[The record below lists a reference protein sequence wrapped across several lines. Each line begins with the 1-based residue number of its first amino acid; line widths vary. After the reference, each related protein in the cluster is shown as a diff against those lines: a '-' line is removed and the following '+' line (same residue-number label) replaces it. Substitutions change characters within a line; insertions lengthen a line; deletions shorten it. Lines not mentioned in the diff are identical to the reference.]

1 VEELWFLS
9 AWEIAELV
17 RRREVSPV
25 EVVEGSLRRIR
36 EVDGEVG
43 AFVALREEEALREAR
58 ELGERLVRGE
68 GVGRLAGLP
77 LGVKD
82 LEDVGGLATTYGSVP
97 FRGNVAVRDSVQ
109 VERLRRAGCVVVGK
123 TKTPEFGYTF
133 FTRNLLQGETRNP
146 WRLERTPGG
155 SSGGSAA
162 AVAAGM
168 VPLATGSDGG
178 GSIRIPAAYS
188 GCYGIK
194 PQFGRVP
201 MGPYLMVPWSRC
213 VCYGPLV
220 RTVRD
225 AALYL
230 DAVVGHHPCDPYSLP
245 HPGYS
250 YVEKLA
256 EPLPRLRIAWSP
268 TLGYAKVQPDVLR
281 EVEKGVAAFAEMG
294 HEIEEVGEIFPD
306 PIGAWGMVTGME
318 MWAEIADLVPEHRE
332 EFGRSFLAVAE
343 RFRDVTTERLARA
356 ERTRA
361 QLLRRLE
368 EFFQRFDLLLTPTT
382 ATEAINA
389 DGDLPVEVER
399 WLAETAE
406 DLFLHD
412 SHVAKEGS
420 GRPLKNRL
428 VLIPFTYPFNFS
440 GHPAASVRCGF
451 TDSGLPVGLQIVGPP
466 HRDDLVLQ
474 ASYAFEQ
481 ARPWNHHW
489 PRELTS
495 ARPAGG

>member
-268 TLGYAKVQPDVLR
+268 TLGYAKVQR
-281 EVEKGVAAFAEMG
+281 EVLEQARRAAEAFAEMG
-294 HEIEEVGEIFPD
+294 HAVEEVDISLPD
-306 PIGAWGMVTGME
+306 AAVAWHTIIGAEVL
-318 MWAEIADLVPEHRE
+318 ALVGDALDRHRE
-332 EFGRSFLAVAE
+332 QFRRGFLAIALRARETTQAE
-343 RFRDVTTERLARA
+343 LVEAQMVRSRLVRELWALFERY
-356 ERTRA
+356 
-361 QLLRRLE
+361 
-368 EFFQRFDLLLTPTT
+368 DLLLTPTV
-382 ATEAINA
+382 ATEAFEVR
-389 DGDLPVEVER
+389 DGQLPPEIDGQPVTHPMNFI
-399 WLAETAE
+399 AY
-406 DLFLHD
+406 
-412 SHVAKEGS
+412 
-420 GRPLKNRL
+420 
-428 VLIPFTYPFNFS
+428 TYPFNLT
-440 GHPAASVRCGF
+440 GHPAISVRAGF
-451 TDSGLPVGLQIVGPP
+451 TSAGLPVGLQIVGPL

-474 ASYAFEQ
+474 AAHAFEQ

-489 PRELTS
+489 PREIPRTAS
-495 ARPAGG
+495 SPGAGAPAD